1 MDVNLLRPELKEKY
15 IKLRKIIAGYPN
27 LLVAYSGGVD
37 SAFLLKTA
45 FEVLGNRVLG
55 VIGISPSLA
64 KRELN
69 EAKSLA
75 EKFNL
80 PYITIETHEL
90 EDENYARNPEDR
102 CYYCK
107 KELFTELYDYAR
119 EHGFQYVADG
129 TNQDDVGDYRPGRMA
144 AQELKVVSPLQEAG
158 LTKQDIRELSRF
170 SGLPT
175 WDKPALACLSSRFPT
190 GIRVTQEAL
199 RQVEQAEDYLYSLGF
214 KIIRVRHHKD
224 LARIEVGPN
233 EIARFVDPE
242 VRKKVN
248 EKFRELGYKFVTLDL
263 AGYRMGSLNQLI
275 TVEEKRFEK

>member
-15 IKLRKIIAGYPN
+15 IKLRKILAGYPN

-55 VIGISPSLA
+55 VIGISPYLA

-170 SGLPT
+170 
-175 WDKPALACLSSRFPT
+175 
-190 GIRVTQEAL
+190 
-199 RQVEQAEDYLYSLGF
+199 
-214 KIIRVRHHKD
+214 
-224 LARIEVGPN
+224 
-233 EIARFVDPE
+233 
-242 VRKKVN
+242 
-248 EKFRELGYKFVTLDL
+248 
-263 AGYRMGSLNQLI
+263 
-275 TVEEKRFEK
+275 